1 MFNRGVI
8 IVSPVKQQRQ
18 MHQAGGVLRTWQGI
32 KVNIFSFGVGAQQ
45 ADVLRKGCACR
56 LR

>member
-45 ADVLRKGCACR
+45 ADVLRKGCACL